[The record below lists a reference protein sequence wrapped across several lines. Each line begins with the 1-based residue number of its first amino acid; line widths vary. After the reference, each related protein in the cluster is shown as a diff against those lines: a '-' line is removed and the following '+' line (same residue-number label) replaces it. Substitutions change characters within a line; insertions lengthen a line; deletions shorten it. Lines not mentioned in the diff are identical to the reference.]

1 MGTGDFMKKKQKK
14 ILSIALATGVF
25 AGTYIPTAYTAF
37 AENEQKEDLQENQTK
52 NINQNSL
59 PIDSYGW
66 FENPYKGVTFSQ
78 FIDAFNNNQWQPL
91 LVNIKNKGDAGSG
104 TISFLKGM
112 MTTGLSLLPPPASL
126 LASIWSVFIPTNDA
140 NGTDMW
146 RQLETYIDEK
156 IDSKINDYHKYLM
169 GAEFN
174 GAMSA
179 IKEYQRVLQIYNDS
193 KNSLKRVEEPGTPV
207 IEAVRAADRK
217 LKEFIAVIQTPEKSN
232 DSVYQQI
239 TAPIFVQA
247 ANAHLLLQRDMILY
261 GEEWGMDKDQWQ
273 GYKDNQKKLIQEYTN
288 YAMKV
293 YNDGLEKRKKEA
305 EEINTQQPNRNT
317 DRWNHINDYVREY
330 TLSVLD
336 FVDLFPATNPET
348 YSKGVMQE
356 NSRQIYSSIKGAVI
370 PQGGTGE
377 GTTWENIQK
386 ILDSQE
392 YKGDLHKL
400 DIRSFDRIDAI
411 QPWFSDKQNGGSNWT
426 TPGWTGNASGG
437 ALKTLINPSDNPI
450 TRVKAQSSRTPNYID
465 FKFDTGGDNPYFGR
479 YFSGGSYKED
489 IFEYPNQKLSQIHAF
504 NRSTYPGFEGIDAV
518 VFGFVDKNLTQSS
531 TYLMTNMITTIPAAK
546 YNRGMSNF
554 QPQVESI
561 HAKQKAMKTDTTNSY
576 LAYGVEISK
585 EQEYKIRY
593 KVAANENSK
602 ISLSHRKPGGNYAKI
617 DDTTIPITGNA
628 ADTVKGE
635 YGSYKIVEGPIVKLT
650 KGAHDLKLENS
661 QGKFSLDQIELEPVE
676 RDQVIARD
684 NFDDQQL
691 NWINLGGIV
700 NGGITGKAGM
710 IGTNGDTWTY
720 IQDQVLPFSK
730 YTLSIKVKL
739 NSNDGNE
746 RQKVTIFTDNLKHER
761 ITKTVELK
769 GKAGYQEI
777 QLEFITSRDLANTHV
792 GILTSNGTSNVL
804 FDDVQVIGA
813 KKS

>member
-1 MGTGDFMKKKQKK
+1 MRTEDFMIKKQKK
-14 ILSIALATGVF
+14 ILSMTFATGVF
-25 AGTYIPTAYTAF
+25 AGTYISTAYTAF
-37 AENEQKEDLQENQTK
+37 AEIEQKENQPK
-52 NINQNSL
+52 NINQNNL
-59 PIDSYGW
+59 QIEPYGW

-112 MTTGLSLLPPPASL
+112 MTTGLSLLPPPVSL
-126 LASIWSVFIPTNDA
+126 LGSIWSVFIPTTDA

-179 IKEYQRVLQIYNDS
+179 IIEYQRVLQIYNDN
-193 KNSLKRVEEPGTPV
+193 KNVLKRIEDPGTPV

-217 LKEFIAVIQTPEKSN
+217 LKEFIAVIQTPEQST

-247 ANAHLLLQRDMILY
+247 ANAHLLLQRDIILY
-261 GEEWGMDKDQWQ
+261 GEEWGMDKNQWQ

-336 FVDLFPATNPET
+336 FVDLFPTTNPET

-370 PQGGTGE
+370 PQDGTGE

-392 YKGDLHKL
+392 YKGDLHKV
-400 DIRSFDRIDAI
+400 DIRSYDRIDAI
-411 QPWFSDKQNGGSNWT
+411 QPWYSDKQNGGSNWT
-426 TPGWTGNASGG
+426 TPGWTGNISGG
-437 ALKTLINPSDNPI
+437 NLNPLINPADNPI

-465 FKFDTGGDNPYFGR
+465 FKFDTGTNNPYFGR
-479 YFSGGSYKED
+479 YVSGHVSYKED
-489 IFEYPNQKLSQIHAF
+489 IFEYPNQKLSQVHAF
-504 NRSTYPGFEGIDAV
+504 NRSTYPGFQGIDAV

-531 TYLMTNMITTIPAAK
+531 TYLMTNMITTIPAEK
-546 YNRGMSNF
+546 YNRGKSKF
-554 QPQVESI
+554 EPQVESI
-561 HAKQKAMKTDTTNSY
+561 HAKQKAMKADTTNSY

-617 DDTTIPITGNA
+617 ADTTIPITGNA
-628 ADTVKGE
+628 ADSVKGE
-635 YGSYKIVEGPIVKLT
+635 YGSYKIVEGPTIKLT
-650 KGAHDLKLENS
+650 KGAHDLKVENI

-676 RDQVIARD
+676 QDQVIAQD
-684 NFDDQQL
+684 NFDNIRLSWSNMD
-691 NWINLGGIV
+691 GIV
-700 NGGITGKAGM
+700 NGGNSGKAGM
-710 IGTNGDTWTY
+710 ISKNGNTWTY
-720 IQDQVLPFSK
+720 IQDQITPFTK
-730 YTLSIKVKL
+730 YTLNIKVKL
-739 NSNDGNE
+739 DSNDGNE
-746 RQKVTIFTDNLKHER
+746 RQKVTIFTDNAKHER

-769 GKAGYQEI
+769 GKSGYQEI
-777 QLEFITSRDLANTHV
+777 KLEFITKRDLANTHV

>member
-1 MGTGDFMKKKQKK
+1 MTKKHKK
-14 ILSIALATGVF
+14 ILSMTLATGVF

-37 AENEQKEDLQENQTK
+37 AETEPKEDLNENQTK
-52 NINQNSL
+52 NINQNNLS
-59 PIDSYGW
+59 IDLKGW
-66 FENPYKGVTFSQ
+66 FENPYKGVTFDQ
-78 FIDAFNNNQWQPL
+78 FINAFNNNAWNPL
-91 LVNIKNKGDAGSG
+91 LVDIKNNGNAGSG
-104 TISFLKGM
+104 TLVFLKGM
-112 MTTGLSLLPPPASL
+112 MGTGLSLLPPPASL
-126 LASIWSVFIPTNDA
+126 LGSIWNIFMPSTNG
-140 NGTDMW
+140 GTDMW

-193 KNSLKRVEEPGTPV
+193 KNSLKRVEAPGTGV
-207 IEAVRAADRK
+207 ITAARNADTA
-217 LKEFIAVIQTPEKSN
+217 LKAFISIIQTPEKET

-261 GEEWGMDKDQWQ
+261 GEEWGMDKNQWQ

-293 YNDGLEKRKKEA
+293 YNDGLEKKKKEA
-305 EEINTQQPNRNT
+305 ENINTQQPNRNT
-317 DRWNHINDYVREY
+317 DRWNHINAYVREY

-348 YSKGVMQE
+348 YSKGIMQE

-400 DIRSFDRIDAI
+400 DIRSYDRIDAI
-411 QPWFSDKQNGGSNWT
+411 QPWYSDKKNGGANWT
-426 TPGWTGNASGG
+426 TPGWTGNTTGG
-437 ALKTLINPSDNPI
+437 NLNPLINPLDNPI

-465 FKFDTGGDNPYFGR
+465 FKFDTGGNNPSFGR
-479 YFSGGSYKED
+479 YVSGHVSYKED
-489 IFEYPNQKLSQIHAF
+489 IFEYPNQKLSQVHAF
-504 NRSTYPGFEGIDAV
+504 NTSTYPGFQGIDAV

-531 TYLMTNMITTIPAAK
+531 TYLMTNMITAIPTAK

-576 LAYGVEISK
+576 LAYGVEVSK

-602 ISLSHRKPGGNYAKI
+602 ISLSHRKPDGNYAKI
-617 DDTTIPITGNA
+617 ADTTIPITRNF

-635 YGSYKIVEGPIVKLT
+635 YGSYKIVEGPTVKLT
-650 KGAHDLKLENS
+650 KGTHDLKLENS
-661 QGKFSLDQIELEPVE
+661 QGKFSIDQIELEPVE
-676 RDQVIARD
+676 QDQVIGQD
-684 NFDDQQL
+684 NFDDKRL
-691 NWINLGGIV
+691 SWVNLGGIV
-700 NGGITGKAGM
+700 NGGVTGKAGM
-710 IGTNGDTWTY
+710 IDANGNTWSY

-739 NSNDGNE
+739 NSNNGNE
-746 RQKVTIFTDNLKHER
+746 RQKVTLYTDNLKHER

-769 GKAGYQEI
+769 GNAGYQEI
-777 QLEFITSRDLANTHV
+777 QLEFITRKDSANTHV
-792 GILTSNGTSNVL
+792 GILTSNGTSNIL
-804 FDDVQVIGA
+804 FDDVKVIGA
-813 KKS
+813 KK